1 MSTEENPPKEQSR
14 RGISAEAIIA
24 VSALLVSVVSLGVGI
39 YQGYLNAQMVAAA
52 SWPYLTFE
60 SGNVGED
67 GKSSQLTF
75 TIVNGGVGP
84 ARIQT
89 FQLFFED
96 KPVGSFRELIKACC
110 GLDLRATMQ
119 VEGVEQAVEKY
130 GLPTTITPTGK
141 VIPAGTDR
149 TFIDWGKPA
158 LEESAAFWRQLDQ
171 SRFHKITAAACY
183 CSVLGECWFTD
194 FRVSEP
200 QKVQTCPPV
209 KGPQFSG

>member
-1 MSTEENPPKEQSR
+1 MSVESNPRPEQSR
-14 RGISAEAIIA
+14 RSISAEAIIA
-24 VSALLVSVVSLGVGI
+24 VSALIVSVVSLGVGI

-60 SGNVGED
+60 SGNVSDD
-67 GKSSQLTF
+67 GKLSQLTF

-89 FQLFFED
+89 FQLFFNGM
-96 KPVGSFRELIKACC
+96 PVGDLPDLVKACC
-110 GLDLRATMQ
+110 SLDLRERMQ
-119 VEGVEQAVEKY
+119 SEGVERAAEKY

-149 TFIDWGKPA
+149 TFIGWEKPD
-158 LEESAAFWRQLDQ
+158 LEENAVYWRQLDK
-171 SRFHKITAAACY
+171 SRFGKITAAACY
-183 CSVLGECWFTD
+183 CSVLGDCWFTD
-194 FRVSEP
+194 FRAPEP
-200 QKVQTCPPV
+200 QKVQACPPV